1 MMANKKDVED
11 SLAQGVDGLSRKQA
25 ADAVD
30 HVLNY
35 ISDCLQQGQEV
46 RLPGFGVLAVKH
58 RPARQGRNPTTGAT
72 IEIAA
77 RKNVRFTPAK
87 ALKDRVNS

>member
-1 MMANKKDVED
+1 MANKKDIED

-30 HVLNY
+30 QVFNY

-46 RLPGFGVLAVKH
+46 RLPGFGVLSVKH
-58 RPARQGRNPTTGAT
+58 KPARQGRNPTTGAT
-72 IEIAA
+72 IEISA
-77 RKNVRFTPAK
+77 RKNVRFTPGK